1 MGVGDVVAGLDCEWF
16 NDEGRLGIGSM
27 IWFFYIAF
35 IAALAVVVWG
45 VPALILW
52 LFFDMEF
59 PIALLIGGLIGGFLF
74 SLLNAFDFPIMKR
87 KKRAKKVRAEST
99 SPTGDGTSPSPGAEG

>member
-1 MGVGDVVAGLDCEWF
+1 MAGLDCEWF

-52 LFFDMEF
+52 LLFDMEF
-59 PIALLIGGLIGGFLF
+59 PMALLIGSLSGSFLL
-74 SLLNAFDFPIMKR
+74 SLLNAVDFPIMKR
-87 KKRAKKVRAEST
+87 KKRAKKGVDDGS
-99 SPTGDGTSPSPGAEG
+99 SPTGDGTTPPPGA

>member
-1 MGVGDVVAGLDCEWF
+1 VGVGDVVAGLDCEWF

-27 IWFFYIAF
+27 IWLFYIAV

-59 PIALLIGGLIGGFLF
+59 RIALLIGGLIGGFLF
-74 SLLNAFDFPIMKR
+74 SLLDAFDFPIMKR
-87 KKRAKKVRAEST
+87 KKREKKGGDERT
-99 SPTGDGTSPSPGAEG
+99 SPTGDGTTPPPGA

>member
-1 MGVGDVVAGLDCEWF
+1 VDDAMKGHDCELF

-59 PIALLIGGLIGGFLF
+59 PIALLSGGLIGGFLF

-87 KKRAKKVRAEST
+87 KKRCRKGGEGST
-99 SPTGDGTSPSPGAEG
+99 SPKGDGTSPSTGVEG